1 MNTILIVAGEN
12 SGEKYGADLVH
23 QFKKIHPSIKFFGI
37 GGEFMK
43 REGVECVFSVQDLGL
58 VGGLEVLS
66 HMPRI
71 LKIFRKLKKL
81 ACEKSPL
88 AAVLI
93 DSPDFNLRLAK
104 ILKKYSIPVLYYVS
118 PTIWAWRERRIRTIK
133 KYIDKMMLIFP
144 FEEKI
149 YEENKLPATYVGHPL
164 QDKVKPSL
172 SKDEFFQ
179 KYGFDLQKKL
189 IAILPGSRK
198 SEIKYHMPVLM
209 KSILLITEAFSV
221 QFAFLLAENIDNH
234 FFHGYI
240 PPSFAN
246 TKILIHDHYDAM
258 AFSDVVLSA
267 CGTANLESALLETPL
282 ISFYSIS
289 PITYKLGVKFIKIKN
304 YSIVNILANKR
315 FVPELIQDRFTP
327 QNIFHEVKKIIAYSE
342 IRLKMKQ
349 EFKKIKA
356 QLGNKSASQNA
367 AQELDR
373 LIKPSLV
380 AQKKVSN
387 KI

>member
-1 MNTILIVAGEN
+1 
-12 SGEKYGADLVH
+12 
-23 QFKKIHPSIKFFGI
+23 
-37 GGEFMK
+37 
-43 REGVECVFSVQDLGL
+43 
-58 VGGLEVLS
+58 
-66 HMPRI
+66 
-71 LKIFRKLKKL
+71 
-81 ACEKSPL
+81 
-88 AAVLI
+88 
-93 DSPDFNLRLAK
+93 
-104 ILKKYSIPVLYYVS
+104 
-118 PTIWAWRERRIRTIK
+118 
-133 KYIDKMMLIFP
+133 MMLIFP

-149 YEENKLPATYVGHPL
+149 YEENKIPATYVGHPL

-189 IAILPGSRK
+189 ITILPGSRK

-209 KSILLITEAFSV
+209 KSILLITEAFPA

-258 AFSDVVLSA
+258 AFSDVILSA

-327 QNIFHEVKKIIAYSE
+327 QNIFHEVKKIIDSSE

-349 EFKKIKA
+349 ELKKIKT

-387 KI
+387 KV